1 MKTTSILTYNVN
13 GIRSALTKGWMEW
26 LRTVNPDIVL
36 LQEIKAEPGQLDL
49 PVFANDGYH
58 NFWHP
63 AEKKGYSGV
72 AIFSKVQPDDVVIG
86 SGNAE
91 VDKEGRIIRADFG
104 DLSVMSVYVPSG
116 SSGDHRQD
124 YKMEWL
130 QWFEDYIHELRKKRK
145 KLIIGGDINIC
156 HKAIDI
162 HNPVTNAKS
171 TGFLP
176 EEREW
181 MDKFFDSG
189 FVDVFRHF
197 NKDPHHYTWWT
208 FRANAR
214 ARNLGWRIDYLMATE
229 NLRDKLKRCVI
240 LPEAKHS
247 DHCPVLMEL
256 EEV

>member
-49 PVFANDGYH
+49 PVFLNDGYH

-63 AEKKGYSGV
+63 AQKKGYSGV
-72 AIFSKVQPDDVVIG
+72 AIFSKVQPDEVVIG
-86 SGNAE
+86 SGNE
-91 VDKEGRIIRADFG
+91 DVDREGRIIRADFG
-104 DLSVMSVYVPSG
+104 EVSVMSIYVPSG

-130 QWFEDYIHELRKKRK
+130 HWFEGYIRELRKKRK

-162 HNPVTNAKS
+162 HNPVSNAKS

-176 EEREW
+176 EERAW
-181 MDKFFDSG
+181 MDTFFESG

-197 NKDPHHYTWWT
+197 NRDPHHYTWWT

-214 ARNLGWRIDYLMATE
+214 ARNLGWRID
-229 NLRDKLKRCVI
+229 
-240 LPEAKHS
+240 
-247 DHCPVLMEL
+247 
-256 EEV
+256 